1 MFWLMREKEK
11 LKILPV
17 ISRNTENGK
26 NQDKKPDT
34 ADKTPEVQVQQSKS
48 VASTPPPSKKK
59 LSFKEQRELE
69 TIEKEMP
76 ELEKQRNIILDKL
89 NNETDY
95 EKISVLSAD
104 LESFGKIREL

>member
-1 MFWLMREKEK
+1 M
-11 LKILPV
+11 
-17 ISRNTENGK
+17 
-26 NQDKKPDT
+26 
-34 ADKTPEVQVQQSKS
+34 
-48 VASTPPPSKKK
+48 
-59 LSFKEQRELE
+59 E

-104 LESFGKIREL
+104 LEKVSEKLESYELRWLELQEAAGN